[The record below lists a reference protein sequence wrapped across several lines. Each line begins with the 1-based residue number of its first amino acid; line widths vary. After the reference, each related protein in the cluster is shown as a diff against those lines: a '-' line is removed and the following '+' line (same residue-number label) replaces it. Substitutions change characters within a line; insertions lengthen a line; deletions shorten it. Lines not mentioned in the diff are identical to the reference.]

1 MAEEGE
7 IVFSA
12 KYKDW
17 IAIKKMSIDDT
28 TKPEE
33 VSAILASINSTLM
46 RKSYDFIGI
55 NREQIEEYAKTLA
68 KGKRKAL
75 GSLVEV
81 LGSVKPG
88 ELKEKLLVSC
98 PDPNMLPIAESF
110 FIKTLIE
117 TVGFKTSL
125 DADTLTAV
133 YPHLKIAK
141 PRGNFGK
148 KKKA

>member
-1 MAEEGE
+1 MDEEGE
-7 IVFSA
+7 IIFSA
-12 KYKDW
+12 KYRDW
-17 IAIKKMSIDDT
+17 VVIKKMSVDAG

-55 NREQIEEYAKTLA
+55 NREQIEAYAQSLA

-88 ELKEKLLVSC
+88 ELKEKLLACC
-98 PDPNMLPIAESF
+98 PDPKMLPIAESF
-110 FIKTLIE
+110 FLKTLIE

-125 DADTLTAV
+125 DADALTAV

-148 KKKA
+148 KKK